1 MTTAGNQYD
10 PDAYVRLGRAL
21 WEGDEHLRSVLELS
35 PIGLVLLAL
44 DGRILRVNAAVCE
57 LFGRTAEELVTL
69 TCFDV
74 IAEDERAGSMTN
86 AVNLQVDELP
96 LSQQER
102 RFIRPDGREAWGLV
116 NTVVV
121 RDANG
126 EPTGLFSQIQDITRR
141 RQVEAELRASEER
154 FRTLFVHASVGQC
167 LVDIGARAITAV
179 NPALARLLG
188 RTEEE
193 MLGEAWETFIHPE
206 DRAPAAKQVR
216 ALADGEIPCYESG
229 QRYLHRDGQWVETH
243 TTVALVRDR
252 EGRPQ
257 SFHVLIQDETS
268 RLEAEQRRRETE
280 ETLAFQATH
289 DTLTSLPNRALFAD
303 RMRTAINR
311 LRRGR
316 NPLAVFFV
324 DLDRFKYINDSM
336 GHGAGDLVLFET
348 AARLSQVIRPGDTL
362 ARFGGDEF
370 TVLCED
376 VDGVEG
382 ATAIADRI
390 IEAIRE
396 PMVVGGREIFV
407 GASLGIALAN
417 DRSAT
422 PEGLLSDADAAM
434 YSAKESGRG
443 RHHVFDEHLRSATV
457 RRVEIENGLRRALEN
472 REFVVHY
479 QPIVSLDTAGVIGVE
494 ALVRWQRADGHLY
507 SPAEFIP
514 VAEDTGLINEI
525 GEQVLV
531 DACRQTNR
539 WRLMMDPGRVFH
551 LTVNISPLQLMR
563 PGFSEW
569 VGEVLELTGLPAEW
583 LCLEI
588 TESALMS
595 DTEGAIAVLESIRD
609 LGVRIGI
616 DDFGTGYSSLSY
628 LQRFPVD
635 LVKIDR
641 SFTIALD
648 RHNSQAN
655 ALVGAVV
662 HLGAALGMSIV
673 AEGVESE
680 DQAHILATL
689 GCEAVQGF
697 LYSRPRPV
705 ADVTAMVLDGVVPG
719 ASPVHVPAARLLQ
732 HRAGRSTGSVFG
744 DMRRARD
751 RVRGDGVALRVV
763 NE

>member
-1 MTTAGNQYD
+1 VTARANPAE
-10 PDAYVRLGRAL
+10 PDAYVRLGHAL

-74 IAEDERAGSMTN
+74 IDEMERPESMAN
-86 AVNLQVDELP
+86 AVNLRVDELP
-96 LSQQER
+96 LSQIER
-102 RFIRPDGREAWGLV
+102 RFVRPDGDDAWGLV

-121 RDANG
+121 RDADG
-126 EPTGLFSQIQDITRR
+126 KPTGLFSQIQDITKRK
-141 RQVEAELRASEER
+141 QVEAELRASEER

-167 LVDIGARAITAV
+167 LIDIDGRAITAV
-179 NPALARLLG
+179 NPALSRLLG
-188 RTEEE
+188 RSDEE
-193 MLGEAWETFIHPE
+193 MLGEAWNTFIHPE
-206 DRAPAAKQVR
+206 DRLPTAKQVR
-216 ALADGEIPCYESG
+216 ALVDGEIPCYESG

-257 SFHVLIQDETS
+257 SLHVLIQDETS

-280 ETLAFQATH
+280 ATLAFQATH
-289 DTLTSLPNRALFAD
+289 DTLTSLPNRALFGD
-303 RMRTAINR
+303 RLRTAIGR
-311 LRRGR
+311 LRRAQR
-316 NPLAVFFV
+316 PLAVLFV

-348 AARLSQVIRPGDTL
+348 AARLSQVIRPTDTL
-362 ARFGGDEF
+362 GRFGGDEF

-376 VDGVEG
+376 VDGIEG
-382 ATAIADRI
+382 ATTIADRI
-390 IEAIRE
+390 IEAVRE
-396 PMVVGGREIFV
+396 PMIVGGREIYV
-407 GASLGIALAN
+407 GASVGIALAN
-417 DRSAT
+417 DRTAT
-422 PEGLLSDADAAM
+422 PDGLLSDADAAM

-472 REFVVHY
+472 EELLLHY
-479 QPIVSLDTAGVIGVE
+479 QPIVDLDGARVLGVE
-494 ALVRWQRADGHLY
+494 ALVRWQRSDGHLI

-514 VAEDTGLINEI
+514 VAEETGLINEV
-525 GEQVLV
+525 GEFVLV
-531 DACRQTNR
+531 EACRQANA
-539 WRLMMDPGRVFH
+539 WRARMNSDRVFH
-551 LTVNISPLQLMR
+551 VTVNISPLQLLR
-563 PGFSEW
+563 PGFSEC
-569 VGEVLELTGLPAEW
+569 VGEVLAGTGLPAEW

-595 DTEGAIAVLESIRD
+595 DTDGAIAVLESIRD
-609 LGVRIGI
+609 MGVRIGI

-635 LVKIDR
+635 LVKVDQ
-641 SFTIALD
+641 SFTQALD

-673 AEGVESE
+673 AEGVETE

-689 GCEAVQGF
+689 GCEAVQGY
-697 LYSRPRPV
+697 LYSRPRP
-705 ADVTAMVLDGVVPG
+705 AAEITDMVLDGVVRG
-719 ASPVHVPAARLLQ
+719 AQPVDVPAARLMQ
-732 HRAGRSTGSVFG
+732 HRLGRPVVFG
-744 DMRRARD
+744 DARRTRDRARGEPD
-751 RVRGDGVALRVV
+751 VALRVV
-763 NE
+763 NQ

>member
-1 MTTAGNQYD
+1 MTSPANQYD
-10 PDAYVRLGRAL
+10 TDAYTRLGRAL

-44 DGRILRVNAAVCE
+44 DGRILRVNAAICE
-57 LFGRTAEELVTL
+57 LFGRSAEELVTL

-74 IAEDERAGSMTN
+74 IEESERAASMAN
-86 AVNLQVDELP
+86 AVNLRVDELP
-96 LSQQER
+96 LSQIER

-121 RDANG
+121 RDADG
-126 EPTGLFSQIQDITRR
+126 VPTGLFSQIQDITHRK
-141 RQVEAELRASEER
+141 QVEAELRASEER

-167 LVDIGARAITAV
+167 LIDVERRALTAV

-188 RTEEE
+188 RSEEE
-193 MLGEAWETFIHPE
+193 MLGEGWETLIHPE
-206 DRAPAAKQVR
+206 DRAHTAKEMR
-216 ALADGEIPCYESG
+216 ALIDGEIPCYETG

-252 EGRPQ
+252 QGTPQ
-257 SFHVLIQDETS
+257 SLHVLIQDETS

-280 ETLAFQATH
+280 ATLAFQATH
-289 DTLTSLPNRALFAD
+289 DTLTSLPNRALFGD
-303 RMRTAINR
+303 RLRTAIGR
-311 LRRGR
+311 LRRSR
-316 NPLAVFFV
+316 RALAVLFV

-348 AARLSQVIRPGDTL
+348 AARLSQCIRPSDTL

-382 ATAIADRI
+382 ATLIAERI
-390 IEAIRE
+390 LDTLRE

-407 GASLGIALAN
+407 AASIGIALAN
-417 DRSAT
+417 DRTAT
-422 PEGLLSDADAAM
+422 PDGLLSDADAAM
-434 YSAKESGRG
+434 YSAKEGGRG
-443 RHHVFDEHLRSATV
+443 RYHVFDEHLRSATV
-457 RRVEIENGLRRALEN
+457 RRIEIENGLRRALEN
-472 REFVVHY
+472 DEFVLHY
-479 QPIVSLDTAGVIGVE
+479 QPIVDLASLQVVGVE
-494 ALVRWQRADGHLY
+494 ALVRWQRSDGHLY

-514 VAEDTGLINEI
+514 VAEETGLIAEI
-525 GEQVLV
+525 GERVLA
-531 DACRQTNR
+531 DACAQAQSWR
-539 WRLMMDPGRVFH
+539 RLMHPERRFH
-551 LTVNISPLQLMR
+551 VTVNISPLQLMR
-563 PGFSEW
+563 PGFSDC
-569 VGEVLELTGLPAEW
+569 VSEVLQSSGLPAEW

-588 TESALMS
+588 TETALMS
-595 DTEGAIAVLESIRD
+595 DADASIAVLERLRD
-609 LGVRIGI
+609 LGVLIGI

-641 SFTIALD
+641 SFTMALD

-673 AEGVESE
+673 AEGVETP

-689 GCEAVQGF
+689 GCEAVQGY
-697 LYSRPRPV
+697 LYSRPRPAHEIGDTVLAGMVREAPQVRV
-705 ADVTAMVLDGVVPG
+705 AAP
-719 ASPVHVPAARLLQ
+719 RLLQ
-732 HRAGRSTGSVFG
+732 PEPGRRLFG
-744 DMRRARD
+744 E
-751 RVRGDGVALRVV
+751 VRGSRTAHALRVV